1 MKNSVIKYSLRS
13 ILVALAL
20 CFLGVVIIIKAD
32 TVLFWIIKI
41 IGAVLL
47 IDSAIRFISFF
58 RLDPEERSF
67 SVDIVRAVVEAVM
80 GIVAVVNS
88 SSVVTLLYVFAGVI
102 VVIEGILHLQFVLT
116 SRRVLTHWLP
126 NMLIAIVSVIIG
138 VFIILNPLMTGKFV
152 NIFIGVEI
160 LVTALISLG
169 GYIILI
175 FFRPSKNEIE
185 LDEDYVEEIE

>member
-88 SSVVTLLYVFAGVI
+88 SSVVTLLYVFAGFI

-126 NMLIAIVSVIIG
+126 NLLIAIVSVIIG

>member
-126 NMLIAIVSVIIG
+126 NLLIAIVSVIIG